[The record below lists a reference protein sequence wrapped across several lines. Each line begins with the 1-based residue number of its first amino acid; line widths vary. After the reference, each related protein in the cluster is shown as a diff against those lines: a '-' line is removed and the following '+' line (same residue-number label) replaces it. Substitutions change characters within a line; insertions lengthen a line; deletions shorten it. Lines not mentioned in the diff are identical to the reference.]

1 MNYEFHANQGPEV
14 KVAVEGVKISKS
26 RLHLL
31 VPIYQ
36 EGTIDND
43 LLNEGVFN
51 IRDYVQ
57 QQGYFDCKVE
67 VRVVG
72 EEHGRGERGVHGRPR
87 GQTQSDGGKPEGQ

>member
-1 MNYEFHANQGPEV
+1 M
-14 KVAVEGVKISKS
+14 AVEGAKISKG

-31 VPIYQ
+31 VPIFQ

-51 IRDYVQ
+51 IRDYEQ
-57 QQGYFDCKVE
+57 QQGYFDAKVD

-72 EEHGRGERGVHGRPR
+72 AARRGERGVHGRTR
-87 GQTQSDGGKPEGQ
+87 SEAQSDGGESEGQ